1 MDNKEPVISTET
13 IKQSFQTIQTYLTNE
28 EWVKSQ
34 SDDLIDTLK
43 ILEKTIDVM
52 STQIYLF
59 IDYFQQY
66 TRALEQSV
74 IFTGV
79 SNASNS
85 DEFTGPTQTS
95 AEPVSVS
102 LA

>member
-1 MDNKEPVISTET
+1 MTVSTET
-13 IKQSFQTIQTYLTNE
+13 INQSFQTIQTYLKNE

-34 SDDLIDTLK
+34 SDDLITTLK
-43 ILEKTIDVM
+43 ILEETIEVM
-52 STQIYLF
+52 STQIYVF

-66 TRALEQSV
+66 TQALEKSI

-79 SNASNS
+79 SATSNS
-85 DEFTGPTQTS
+85 DEYTSPTQT
-95 AEPVSVS
+95 PVSVS

>member
-1 MDNKEPVISTET
+1 
-13 IKQSFQTIQTYLTNE
+13 
-28 EWVKSQ
+28 
-34 SDDLIDTLK
+34 
-43 ILEKTIDVM
+43 M
-52 STQIYLF
+52 STQIYVF

-66 TRALEQSV
+66 TQALEKSI

-79 SNASNS
+79 SAVSNS
-85 DEFTGPTQTS
+85 DEYTSPTQTS

>member
-1 MDNKEPVISTET
+1 MENKMTVSTET
-13 IKQSFQTIQTYLTNE
+13 INQSFQTIQTYLKNE

-34 SDDLIDTLK
+34 SDDLITTLK
-43 ILEKTIDVM
+43 ILEETIEVM
-52 STQIYLF
+52 STQIYVF

-66 TRALEQSV
+66 TQALEKSI

-79 SNASNS
+79 SAVSNS
-85 DEFTGPTQTS
+85 DEYTSPTQTS

>member
-1 MDNKEPVISTET
+1 
-13 IKQSFQTIQTYLTNE
+13 
-28 EWVKSQ
+28 
-34 SDDLIDTLK
+34 
-43 ILEKTIDVM
+43 M

>member
-1 MDNKEPVISTET
+1 MTVSTET
-13 IKQSFQTIQTYLTNE
+13 INQSFQTIQTYLKNE

-34 SDDLIDTLK
+34 SDDLITTLK
-43 ILEKTIDVM
+43 ILEETIEVM
-52 STQIYLF
+52 STQIYVF

-66 TRALEQSV
+66 TQALEKSI

-79 SNASNS
+79 SAVSNS
-85 DEFTGPTQTS
+85 DEYTSPTQTS
-95 AEPVSVS
+95 AEPESLS

>member
-1 MDNKEPVISTET
+1 VLVYFSETVRQLEET
-13 IKQSFQTIQTYLTNE
+13 IE
-28 EWVKSQ
+28 
-34 SDDLIDTLK
+34 
-43 ILEKTIDVM
+43 VM
-52 STQIYLF
+52 STQIYVF

-66 TRALEQSV
+66 TQALEKSI

-79 SNASNS
+79 SAASNS
-85 DEFTGPTQTS
+85 DEYTSPTQTS

>member
-1 MDNKEPVISTET
+1 MTVSTET
-13 IKQSFQTIQTYLTNE
+13 INQSFQTIQTYLKNE

-34 SDDLIDTLK
+34 SDDLITTLK
-43 ILEKTIDVM
+43 ILEETIEVM
-52 STQIYLF
+52 STQIYVF

-66 TRALEQSV
+66 TQALEKSI

-79 SNASNS
+79 SAVSNS
-85 DEFTGPTQTS
+85 DEYTSPTQTS

>member
-1 MDNKEPVISTET
+1 MTVSTET
-13 IKQSFQTIQTYLTNE
+13 INQSFQTIQTYLKNE

-34 SDDLIDTLK
+34 SDDLITTLK
-43 ILEKTIDVM
+43 ILEETIEVM
-52 STQIYLF
+52 STQIYVF

-66 TRALEQSV
+66 TQALEKSI

-79 SNASNS
+79 SATSNS
-85 DEFTGPTQTS
+85 DEYTSPTQTS
-95 AEPVSVS
+95 ESVS

>member
-1 MDNKEPVISTET
+1 MENKMTVSTET
-13 IKQSFQTIQTYLTNE
+13 INQSFQTIQTYLKNE

-34 SDDLIDTLK
+34 SDDLITTLK
-43 ILEKTIDVM
+43 ILEETIEVM
-52 STQIYLF
+52 STQIYVF

-66 TRALEQSV
+66 TQALEKSI

-79 SNASNS
+79 SAVSNS
-85 DEFTGPTQTS
+85 DEYTSPTQTS
-95 AEPVSVS
+95 TEPVSVS